1 MIRKA
6 AEVFVLDD
14 EKAELLANSA
24 GLSLHYEGGYII
36 NVLGYN
42 GKLKALCDKAVLSER
57 MLRRY
62 KTETPTKQAIIALCV
77 VLNKP
82 IDEINRILKRY
93 GYCLSDSIAT
103 DVVVKWHICHSTNK
117 ANGEKLIFEINE
129 VIEKMGFPMLM
140 TRQR

>member
-14 EKAELLANSA
+14 EKAEALANAA

-36 NVLGYN
+36 TALGYN
-42 GKLKALCDKAVLSER
+42 GKLKALCDKAILSER

-82 IDEINRILKRY
+82 IDEINLILNRY
-93 GYCLSDSIAT
+93 GYCLSDSIAA
-103 DVVVKWHICHSTNK
+103 DAVVKWHICHSSNRL
-117 ANGEKLIFEINE
+117 NGEVLIFEINE
-129 VIEKMGFPMLM
+129 VIERMGLPMLM
-140 TRQR
+140 TRQS